1 MTKSEF
7 SKIIAILKGV
17 YADPKFVADT
27 VAIEVWYVFFKD
39 YPFEVIMEAA
49 TNYIKNDDFGKA
61 PVPGQIIA
69 SINTG
74 KEYLLPEDAW
84 NLVYNGICNSNYH
97 ALEEFQKLPPEC
109 QKAIGSATNMR
120 EISMSTYLDMN
131 VSKSY
136 FLKAYKAEID
146 RRIANDKTPQGL
158 LAIKAEK
165 QAQIEANKEGKLI
178 IEEVQ

>member
-27 VAIEVWYVFFKD
+27 VAIEIWYVFFKD

-74 KEYLLPEDAW
+74 KEYLPSEDAW

-109 QKAIGSATNMR
+109 QKAIGSATNMK
-120 EISMSTYLDMN
+120 EMAVLNYYEMSR
-131 VSKSY
+131 SKEQ
-136 FLKAYKAEID
+136 FLKAYKAEVDKRKSHD
-146 RRIANDKTPQGL
+146 RTPEGL
-158 LAIKAEK
+158 LEIKQLQIGANNDEVR
-165 QAQIEANKEGKLI
+165 QIESVG
-178 IEEVQ
+178 